1 MTVAETSIIAY
12 DQHKAQ
18 GKVGRQAKSLFD
30 FMDFNVDY
38 SRREL
43 ARFTG
48 MELSSVCG
56 RINEM
61 ILVGMIREGE
71 KRKCQITGRL
81 VSPVY
86 KDNLF

>member
-1 MTVAETSIIAY
+1 
-12 DQHKAQ
+12 
-18 GKVGRQAKSLFD
+18 
-30 FMDFNVDY
+30 
-38 SRREL
+38 
-43 ARFTG
+43 

-61 ILVGMIREGE
+61 ISVGMIREGE